1 MVNKVSTALSSAK
14 NWVSENKGTIGKAV
28 GATVVAV
35 ALAALTYKFGVGF
48 HAGFTPSDASFGSKF
63 YNGGAAGLGAAG
75 KAVSSAYRATADA
88 VTGAASKVAD
98 GVRNAFNTVRDG
110 ACGPRPTLESC
121 GHLFNNGTCPKVG

>member
-1 MVNKVSTALSSAK
+1 MVNKVSTAFSSAK

-35 ALAALTYKFGVGF
+35 ALATLTYRFGVGF

-75 KAVSSAYRATADA
+75 EAVKSAYKATAGA
-88 VTGAASKVAD
+88 VTDAASKVAD
-98 GVRNAFNTVRDG
+98 GVRNTFSTVRDG
-110 ACGPRPTLESC
+110 VCGPQPSLESC
-121 GHLFNNGTCPKVG
+121 GHFFNGTCPKVG